1 MPYNATIE
9 ITKQVKKGKN
19 MQMTTNVPDNAPMHI
34 VQQYIQ
40 TIESQLS
47 LITEWTKNS
56 HSKKTSFED
65 VLNIAKEFKQLPIL
79 DNRSFDEILGYS
91 FPETDINAAI

>member
-1 MPYNATIE
+1 MTI
-9 ITKQVKKGKN
+9 
-19 MQMTTNVPDNAPMHI
+19 NVPDNAPMHI

-56 HSKKTSFED
+56 DSKKTSFEEI
-65 VLNIAKEFKQLPIL
+65 VNIAKEFKQLPVL

-91 FPETDINAAI
+91 DDKLGLFGDNL